1 MDEKGRVDHH
11 ALDRARKSWGR
22 HQLKVAQQQRYMD
35 NIKHEPTQDD
45 VEERHRLAA
54 HASDIKAAHRAAQ
67 HAPLTRGHKSHVS
80 Y

>member
-1 MDEKGRVDHH
+1 
-11 ALDRARKSWGR
+11 
-22 HQLKVAQQQRYMD
+22 MD